1 MIREVI
7 HVNINVTD
15 IERSLAFYQK
25 LGFELMHVFGD
36 GAGGEGSEQELAQGM
51 GFGGGRVRGAVL
63 SLSDHP
69 RAATKIELL
78 EWREPAATRQP
89 ERPGHQA
96 GVSRIALRVVDLK
109 AFHQR
114 LVAAGIEFEGDVVD
128 IDIVGA
134 KCFIL
139 FRDPDGTL
147 LELIEF

>member
-1 MIREVI
+1 MIREII
-7 HVNINVTD
+7 HININVTD
-15 IERSLAFYQK
+15 IERSLVFYQK
-25 LGFELMHVFGD
+25 LGFKLMHVFGD
-36 GAGGEGSEQELAQGM
+36 GAGGAGSEQELEKGM
-51 GFGGGRVRGAVL
+51 GFGKGRVRGAVL

-78 EWREPAATRQP
+78 EWLEPASTPQP
-89 ERPGHQA
+89 ERPSHQA

-109 AFHQR
+109 AFHER
-114 LVAAGIEFEGDVVD
+114 LTEAGVEFEGDVTD

-134 KCFIL
+134 KCFVL

>member
-1 MIREVI
+1 MIREVV

-25 LGFELMHVFGD
+25 LGFKLMHVFGD
-36 GAGGEGSEQELAQGM
+36 GAGGSGPREQLDQGM
-51 GFGGGRVRGAVL
+51 GFRGGRARGAVL

-78 EWREPAATRQP
+78 EWLEPAATPAPVRTD
-89 ERPGHQA
+89 HQA
-96 GVSRIALRVVDLK
+96 GVSRIALRVVDLR

-114 LVAAGIEFEGDVVD
+114 LVEAGIEFEGEVLDV
-128 IDIVGA
+128 DIVGA
-134 KCFIL
+134 KCFVL

>member
-1 MIREVI
+1 MIREII

-25 LGFELMHVFGD
+25 LGFKLMHVFGD
-36 GAGGEGSEQELAQGM
+36 GAGGQGSEDDLAQGM
-51 GFGGGRVRGAVL
+51 AFGKGRVRGAVL

-78 EWREPAATRQP
+78 EWLDPPSTPQP
-89 ERPGHQA
+89 KRPDHQA
-96 GVSRIALRVVDLK
+96 GVSRVALRVVDLK
-109 AFHQR
+109 PFHQR
-114 LVAAGIEFEGDVVD
+114 LLEAGIEFEGDVAD

-134 KCFIL
+134 KCFVL

>member
-7 HVNINVTD
+7 HININVTD

-25 LGFELMHVFGD
+25 LGFSVMHVFGD
-36 GAGGEGSEQELAQGM
+36 GAGGEGSQGELAEGM
-51 GFGGGRVRGAVL
+51 GFGRGRVRGAVL

-78 EWREPAATRQP
+78 EWLEPPATPQP
-89 ERPGHQA
+89 ERSRQQA

-114 LVAAGIEFEGDVVD
+114 LVEAGIEFEGEVVD

-134 KCFIL
+134 KCFVL

>member
-7 HVNINVTD
+7 HININVTD

-25 LGFELMHVFGD
+25 LGFEVMHVFGD
-36 GAGGEGSEQELAQGM
+36 GGGGEGSREELAQGM

-78 EWREPAATRQP
+78 EWQEPAATPQP
-89 ERPGHQA
+89 ERSRHQA
-96 GVSRIALRVVDLK
+96 GVSRIAMRVVDLR
-109 AFHQR
+109 AFQQR
-114 LVAAGIEFEGDVVD
+114 LVEAGIEFEGDVVD

-134 KCFIL
+134 KCFVL